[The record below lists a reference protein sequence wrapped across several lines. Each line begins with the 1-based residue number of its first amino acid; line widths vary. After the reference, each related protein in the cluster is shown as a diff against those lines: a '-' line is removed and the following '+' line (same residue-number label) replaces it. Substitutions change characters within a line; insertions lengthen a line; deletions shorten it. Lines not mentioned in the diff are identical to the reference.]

1 MFYSNQHLL
10 YKAQILE
17 DKKSG
22 AENRNDENKKK
33 NEKEQWVRLIDRI
46 NK

>member
-1 MFYSNQHLL
+1 MFYSNQDLL

-22 AENRNDENKKK
+22 AENRNDEKKK
-33 NEKEQWVRLIDRI
+33 MKKNSGWDW
-46 NK
+46 

>member
-22 AENRNDENKKK
+22 AENRNDEKKRK
-33 NEKEQWVRLIDRI
+33 RKRTVGEIDRP

>member
-22 AENRNDENKKK
+22 AENRNDEKKK
-33 NEKEQWVRLIDRI
+33 WKRTVGEIDRP

>member
-1 MFYSNQHLL
+1 MFYSNQDLL

-17 DKKSG
+17 DKKCG
-22 AENRNDENKKK
+22 AGNRNDEKKW
-33 NEKEQWVRLIDRI
+33 ERTVGEIDRP

>member
-17 DKKSG
+17 DKKCG
-22 AENRNDENKKK
+22 AENRNDEKK

>member
-1 MFYSNQHLL
+1 MFYSNQDLL
-10 YKAQILE
+10 YKAPILE

-22 AENRNDENKKK
+22 AENRNDEKK

>member
-22 AENRNDENKKK
+22 SENRNDEKK

>member
-1 MFYSNQHLL
+1 MFYSNQDLL

-33 NEKEQWVRLIDRI
+33 WKRTVGEIDRP

>member
-1 MFYSNQHLL
+1 MFYSNQDLL

-17 DKKSG
+17 DKNCG
-22 AENRNDENKKK
+22 AENRNDEKK
-33 NEKEQWVRLIDRI
+33 NEKRTVGEIDRP

>member
-1 MFYSNQHLL
+1 MYYSNQDLL

-17 DKKSG
+17 DKKCG
-22 AENRNDENKKK
+22 AEYRNDEKKI
-33 NEKEQWVRLIDRI
+33 EKEQWVILIDRI